1 MELVS
6 KEAAL
11 DIEARGGWLAPF
23 TFFRGDFKIGSVAR
37 ATSAAPAYLPPCK
50 GKQCWL
56 SCCSHGRRPMCVRT
70 LAPSATLPCCFCCSA
85 AAGASTRDTGGE
97 ITPEQETALW
107 ESSAVFVDGGISNND
122 PSTMGLSLMLLRF
135 PTLSVR
141 KTAIL
146 SIGCGVAVDCPDY
159 K

>member
-1 MELVS
+1 
-6 KEAAL
+6 
-11 DIEARGGWLAPF
+11 
-23 TFFRGDFKIGSVAR
+23 
-37 ATSAAPAYLPPCK
+37 
-50 GKQCWL
+50 
-56 SCCSHGRRPMCVRT
+56 
-70 LAPSATLPCCFCCSA
+70 
-85 AAGASTRDTGGE
+85 
-97 ITPEQETALW
+97 
-107 ESSAVFVDGGISNND
+107 VFVDGGISNND